1 MSIVEKNPH
10 PVTSAVWKITAPA
23 HQGFLIYFSLSAE
36 TLGDADTSH
45 GPMLMAELESRS
57 VTKRVLQAAQPDCS
71 VTSLSKGVSQVNS
84 KHLFITSQKVQNE
97 T

>member
-1 MSIVEKNPH
+1 MKDF
-10 PVTSAVWKITAPA
+10 
-23 HQGFLIYFSLSAE
+23 FLTYFSLSAE

-45 GPMLMAELESRS
+45 GPMLMAELESQP

-71 VTSLSKGVSQVNS
+71 VTSLSKGPSQVNS
-84 KHLFITSQKVQNE
+84 RFFCVTSQKVQNE